1 MFAILH
7 RSVKELLELKCFP
20 TLLAGGVRGIHDIR
34 GSCYTPPK
42 PEKCFPQGLTGL
54 PTGPPLVDP
63 VVYPALPISSMTRSA
78 PQHRW
83 SKCHQIDQLLAP
95 LHQFWLRNLVA
106 KQHLRVCPAKAHAE
120 LMLLSIPE
128 VVSIICLCRCQL
140 GRRIALVTVKRIPIP
155 TSANCALMFWLSFEA
170 VLAMSISTWRW
181 ISTET
186 TLLLASASGLQLQAR
201 KREWER

>member
-34 GSCYTPPK
+34 GSCYTPRK

-63 VVYPALPISSMTRSA
+63 VGYPALPISSMTRSA

-95 LHQFWLRNLVA
+95 LRHFWLRNLVA

-140 GRRIALVTVKRIPIP
+140 GRRIALVTVTLRCVHCNRNTGGFPLP
-155 TSANCALMFWLSFEA
+155 SGETSHMNKIHYIFHPFHL
-170 VLAMSISTWRW
+170 
-181 ISTET
+181 
-186 TLLLASASGLQLQAR
+186 
-201 KREWER
+201 